1 MATCAI
7 MVTHS
12 ERRITVSRQNTL
24 KKGDFSQG
32 SIPKTVLKLGIP
44 IAMAEIVH
52 VLYNIVDR
60 MFIGHIP
67 GIGTAALSGVGIAF
81 PLISLITAFANLC
94 GTGGNP
100 LCSIARGE
108 GDSDRARRI
117 LETAFTMLLIFSAV
131 LTVVLFVFAR
141 PFLAAMG
148 GDEETLPYAIEYFR
162 IYVAGTVFVLISLGM
177 NPFINGMGFT
187 KVGMGTVVIGAA
199 LNIALDPLF
208 IFVLHM
214 GVKGAAIATVISQ
227 LVSSIWVIRFLTGP
241 RTLLPI
247 QRLHLDMAEVPRI
260 LKLGATGF
268 MFKFSNSVAQTVVN
282 LTLKT
287 YGGALS
293 TLYIGAFSI
302 INSMR
307 EVISQPI
314 NGVNQAA
321 VPVMGYNYGAR
332 DYDRVRRT
340 IRFMLISALTYNVI
354 AWIFVFTHPAQL
366 IRMFTNDP
374 ALVEVGI
381 PCLHVYYGAYFMM
394 SFQTGGQNTFVA
406 LNKPK
411 YAVFFSML
419 RKLFLIVPL
428 TILLP
433 RMGMGVMGVF
443 YAEMFSQIIGA
454 SLCSLTMYF
463 RIYKR
468 LPRENGQPDPL
479 H

>member
-1 MATCAI
+1 VAQQTNP
-7 MVTHS
+7 
-12 ERRITVSRQNTL
+12 R
-24 KKGDFSQG
+24 KGDFSQG
-32 SIPKTVLKLGIP
+32 SIPKTVLRLGIP

-60 MFIGHIP
+60 IFIGHIP

-108 GDSDRARRI
+108 GDNARAQRI
-117 LETAFTMLLIFSAV
+117 LETAFTMLLIFSAL
-131 LTVVLFVFAR
+131 LTAILFLFAG

-148 GDEETLPYAIEYFR
+148 GDEETLPFALEYFR

-187 KVGMGTVVIGAA
+187 KIGMGTVVIGAA

-227 LVSSIWVIRFLTGP
+227 FVSSVWVIRFLTGSK
-241 RTLLPI
+241 TLLPI
-247 QRLHLDMAEVPRI
+247 QRLHLDMLEVPRI
-260 LKLGATGF
+260 LKLGVTGF

-287 YGGALS
+287 FGGAAS

-314 NGVNQAA
+314 SGINQAS
-321 VPVMGYNYGAR
+321 VPVMSYNYGAR
-332 DYDRVRRT
+332 NYDRVKKA
-340 IRFMLISALTYNVI
+340 IRFMIAAALTYNVI
-354 AWIFVFTHPAQL
+354 AWIVVFTHPAQL
-366 IRMFTNDP
+366 IRMFTNDA
-374 ALVEVGI
+374 ALIETAI
-381 PCLHVYYGAYFMM
+381 PCLHIYYAAYFMM
-394 SFQTGGQNTFVA
+394 SFQMGGQNTFVA

-419 RKLFLIVPL
+419 RILFLIVPL

-433 RMGMGVMGVF
+433 RVGFGVMGVF
-443 YAEMFSQIIGA
+443 YAEMLSQIIGA
-454 SLCSLTMYF
+454 SLCSIVMYF

-468 LPRENGQPDPL
+468 LPAENGQPSSL
-479 H
+479 

>member
-1 MATCAI
+1 MA
-7 MVTHS
+7 S
-12 ERRITVSRQNTL
+12 QNQT

-32 SIPKTVLKLGIP
+32 SIPKTVLRMGIP

-52 VLYNIVDR
+52 VLYNVVDR
-60 MFIGHIP
+60 IFIGHIP
-67 GIGTAALSGVGIAF
+67 GVGTAALSGVGIAF
-81 PLISLITAFANLC
+81 PLISLVTAFANLC

-100 LCSIARGE
+100 LCSMARGQGNNE
-108 GDSDRARRI
+108 RAQKI
-117 LETAFTMLLIFSAV
+117 LETAFTMLLGFSAV
-131 LTVVLFVFAR
+131 LTVVLFLFAR

-148 GDEETLPYAIEYFR
+148 GDAETLPYAVNYFR

-177 NPFINGMGFT
+177 NPFINGMGFP
-187 KVGMGTVVIGAA
+187 KIGMGTVLIGAV
-199 LNIALDPLF
+199 LNIALDALLLF
-208 IFVLHM
+208 VFHM
-214 GVKGAAIATVISQ
+214 GVEGAAIATVISQ
-227 LVSSIWVIRFLTGP
+227 FVSAVWVIRFLTGKK
-241 RTLLPI
+241 TLLRI
-247 QRLHLDMAEVPRI
+247 SRIHLDMEEVPRI

-287 YGGALS
+287 FGGAAS

-314 NGVNQAA
+314 SGINGAS
-321 VPVMGYNYGAR
+321 VPVMSFNYGAR
-332 DYDRVRRT
+332 NYDRVRKT
-340 IRFMLISALTYNVI
+340 IRFMIAAALIYNI
-354 AWIFVFTHPAQL
+354 AAWLVVFTHPEQL
-366 IRMFTNDP
+366 IRLFTADDV
-374 ALVEVGI
+374 LVKTAI
-381 PCLHVYYGAYFMM
+381 PCLHIYYAAYFMM

-428 TILLP
+428 TIALP
-433 RMGMGVMGVF
+433 RLGFGVMGVF
-443 YAEMFSQIIGA
+443 YAEMASQIIGA
-454 SLCSLTMYF
+454 SLCSITMYF

-468 LPRENGQPDPL
+468 LPKENGQPSAL
-479 H
+479 

>member
-1 MATCAI
+1 MASQT
-7 MVTHS
+7 T
-12 ERRITVSRQNTL
+12 T
-24 KKGDFSQG
+24 KKGDYSQG

-108 GDSDRARRI
+108 GDNERARRI
-117 LETAFTMLLIFSAV
+117 LETSFTMLLLFSAV
-131 LTVVLFVFAR
+131 LTIVLFIFAR

-148 GDEETLPYAIEYFR
+148 GDEETLPYAMDYFR

-177 NPFINGMGFT
+177 NPFINGMGFP
-187 KVGMGTVVIGAA
+187 KVGMGTVIIGAA
-199 LNIALDPLF
+199 LNIALDALF
-208 IFVLHM
+208 IFVFHM

-227 LVSSIWVIRFLTGP
+227 FVSSVWVIRFLTGQ
-241 RTLLPI
+241 RTLLRVE
-247 QRLHLDMAEVPRI
+247 RLHLDMKEAPRI

-282 LTLKT
+282 LTLKQF
-287 YGGALS
+287 GGAAS

-314 NGVNQAA
+314 SGINSAA

-332 DYDRVRRT
+332 NYERVRKA
-340 IRFMLISALTYNVI
+340 IRFMLFAALTYNVL
-354 AWIFVFTHPAQL
+354 AWVLVFTHPAQL
-366 IRMFTNDP
+366 IRLFSDDA
-374 ALVEVGI
+374 ALIETAI
-381 PCLHVYYGAYFMM
+381 PCLHIYYAAYFMM

-433 RMGMGVMGVF
+433 RAGFGVMGVF

-463 RIYKR
+463 RIYRR
-468 LPRENGQPDPL
+468 LPRQNGQPSQI
-479 H
+479 

>member
-1 MATCAI
+1 MAQQ
-7 MVTHS
+7 
-12 ERRITVSRQNTL
+12 RNP

-32 SIPKTVLKLGIP
+32 SIPKTVLRLGIP

-108 GDSDRARRI
+108 GDNARAQRI
-117 LETAFTMLLIFSAV
+117 LETAFTMLLIFSAL
-131 LTVVLFVFAR
+131 LTVILFVFAR
-141 PFLAAMG
+141 PFLTAMG
-148 GDEETLPYAIEYFR
+148 GDEETLPFALEYFR

-187 KVGMGTVVIGAA
+187 RVGMGTVVIGAA

-227 LVSSIWVIRFLTGP
+227 FVSSVWVIRFLTGDK
-241 RTLLPI
+241 TLLPI
-247 QRLHLDMAEVPRI
+247 QRLHLDMLEVPRI
-260 LKLGATGF
+260 LKLGVTGF

-287 YGGALS
+287 FGGAAS

-314 NGVNQAA
+314 SGINQAA

-340 IRFMLISALTYNVI
+340 IRFMLLSALTYNVL
-354 AWIFVFTHPAQL
+354 AWILVFTHPAQL

-374 ALVEVGI
+374 ALIETAI
-381 PCLHVYYGAYFMM
+381 PCLHIYYAAYFMM
-394 SFQTGGQNTFVA
+394 SFQMGGQNTFVA

-433 RMGMGVMGVF
+433 RIGFGVMGVF

-468 LPRENGQPDPL
+468 LPKENGQPDPL

>member
-1 MATCAI
+1 MAGQVQT
-7 MVTHS
+7 
-12 ERRITVSRQNTL
+12 

-32 SIPKTVLKLGIP
+32 SIPRTVLRMGIP
-44 IAMAEIVH
+44 IARAEIVH

-60 MFIGHIP
+60 MFIGHIE

-108 GDSDRARRI
+108 GDNERARRI
-117 LETAFTMLLIFSAV
+117 LETAFTMLLLFSAV
-131 LTVVLFVFAR
+131 LTVVLFLFAR
-141 PFLAAMG
+141 PFLTAMG
-148 GDEETLPYAIEYFR
+148 GDEETLPYAMEYFR

-177 NPFINGMGFT
+177 NPFINGMGFP
-187 KVGMGTVVIGAA
+187 KVGMGTVIIGAV
-199 LNIALDPLF
+199 LNIILDALF
-208 IFVLHM
+208 IFVFHM
-214 GVKGAAIATVISQ
+214 GVKGAALATILSQ
-227 LVSSIWVIRFLTGP
+227 FVSAMWVIRFLTGP
-241 RTLLPI
+241 KTLLRI
-247 QRLHLDMAEVPRI
+247 TRLHLDMQEVPSI

-282 LTLKT
+282 LTLKQF
-287 YGGALS
+287 GGAAS

-314 NGVNQAA
+314 SGINGAS
-321 VPVMGYNYGAR
+321 VPVMSFNYGAR
-332 DYDRVRRT
+332 NYDRVKKA
-340 IRFMLISALTYNVI
+340 IRFMIAASLVYNVL
-354 AWIFVFTHPAQL
+354 AWIVVFTHPAQL
-366 IRMFTNDP
+366 IRLFTNDT
-374 ALVEVGI
+374 ALIETAI
-381 PCLHVYYGAYFMM
+381 PCLHIYYAVYFMM

-433 RMGMGVMGVF
+433 RMGFGVMGVF
-443 YAEMFSQIIGA
+443 YAEMLSQIIGA

-463 RIYKR
+463 RIYRR
-468 LPRENGQPDPL
+468 LPKQNGQPSAL
-479 H
+479 